1 MQKSPEPSG
10 AEYKHM
16 LMKYFPSKS
25 EASVRNIHVYRG
37 QQSVGFYCLTQC
49 VFCVAVKYGDDSTSV
64 EASKIVTVH

>member
-25 EASVRNIHVYRG
+25 EASVRKHTYLSRAAKRRILLLNAMCFLCG
-37 QQSVGFYCLTQC
+37 
-49 VFCVAVKYGDDSTSV
+49 STV
-64 EASKIVTVH
+64 WRR